1 MKKYRSPQAEAL
13 VDRAKHYLGTQVAVP
28 PGYNSAKWSEE
39 MSATIDL
46 IVEAAVLEGIEAV
59 IESVGRIKPFM
70 DQGYYVP
77 PGIG

>member
-1 MKKYRSPQAEAL
+1 
-13 VDRAKHYLGTQVAVP
+13 
-28 PGYNSAKWSEE
+28 